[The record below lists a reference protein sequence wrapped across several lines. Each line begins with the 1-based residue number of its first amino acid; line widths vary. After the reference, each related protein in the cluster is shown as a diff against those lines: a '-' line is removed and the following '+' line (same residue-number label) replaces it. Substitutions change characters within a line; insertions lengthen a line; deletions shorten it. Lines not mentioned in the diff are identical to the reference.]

1 MCIAGALRASLEIWR
16 SKHDVFQI
24 YSPCVC
30 QVMEGTGSVVH
41 TVGQIKDNVFV
52 LMETKTDKRPT
63 RYPKPRQCYR
73 YVNDD
78 TRVTINLILE
88 SHYCNRYCIIQL
100 SYVFRD
106 LIQTLVSTN
115 HEHNGVFN
123 ALKFCSQEGMEWRK

>member
-16 SKHDVFQI
+16 PKHEVFQI

-63 RYPKPRQCYR
+63 RYPKPRPCYR
-73 YVNDD
+73 YVNAD
-78 TRVTINLILE
+78 THVN
-88 SHYCNRYCIIQL
+88 
-100 SYVFRD
+100 
-106 LIQTLVSTN
+106 TN
-115 HEHNGVFN
+115 
-123 ALKFCSQEGMEWRK
+123 